1 MLGVIWL
8 DPISAPFAIIGTGI
22 FFGLSFLSRPI
33 LEEQDLRLRTQ
44 IGALSRFYL
53 DALLGLVPA
62 KTHGAERSLR
72 RQHEF
77 QLAEWIRSGREY
89 YNLATYVRSFGA
101 LLYSL
106 FSIGIVLNYIS
117 KGADPNEIF
126 LMFYWTLSLPTL
138 GQALAT
144 LIQQYPM
151 QRNRVLRLLEPL
163 GAPDE
168 EKAWQSH
175 KSPSTVDEAAK
186 GVNVYAPVG
195 ILMEDV
201 HLQLGGHKILE
212 DINLKIDPGEHIAVV
227 GPSGAGKSSLVGLLL
242 GWHRPASGTITVD
255 NSVLDGS
262 QIQSLRRDI
271 AWVDP
276 AVRLWNRSLY
286 SNLRYGMENTN
297 GSGIGSV
304 VQAAD
309 LFQVIERLP
318 EGMKTSLGEG
328 GGLVSGGE
336 GQRVRLGRAFYRS
349 GVRLA
354 ILDEPFRG
362 LDRENR
368 RLLLDEA
375 RKHWKE
381 ITLIC
386 ITHDVSETLDFSRV
400 LVVEDGHIVE
410 EGIPQDLAS
419 NEASRYRALLAA
431 EEKVRENL
439 WGDVEWKRL
448 TMDDGRLGATDAG
461 Q

>member
-1 MLGVIWL
+1 
-8 DPISAPFAIIGTGI
+8 
-22 FFGLSFLSRPI
+22 
-33 LEEQDLRLRTQ
+33 
-44 IGALSRFYL
+44 
-53 DALLGLVPA
+53 
-62 KTHGAERSLR
+62 
-72 RQHEF
+72 
-77 QLAEWIRSGREY
+77 
-89 YNLATYVRSFGA
+89 
-101 LLYSL
+101 
-106 FSIGIVLNYIS
+106 
-117 KGADPNEIF
+117 
-126 LMFYWTLSLPTL
+126 
-138 GQALAT
+138 
-144 LIQQYPM
+144 
-151 QRNRVLRLLEPL
+151 
-163 GAPDE
+163 
-168 EKAWQSH
+168 
-175 KSPSTVDEAAK
+175 
-186 GVNVYAPVG
+186 
-195 ILMEDV
+195 
-201 HLQLGGHKILE
+201 
-212 DINLKIDPGEHIAVV
+212 
-227 GPSGAGKSSLVGLLL
+227 
-242 GWHRPASGTITVD
+242 
-255 NSVLDGS
+255 
-262 QIQSLRRDI
+262 
-271 AWVDP
+271 
-276 AVRLWNRSLY
+276 
-286 SNLRYGMENTN
+286 MENTN

-410 EGIPQDLAS
+410 EGVPQDLAS

-448 TMDDGRLGATDAG
+448 TMDDGRLGATDAE